1 MDDSRFAFVVQPQ
14 RAHRTFRARLA
25 EYAQTAAYFF
35 ILIAV
40 VAGNGLV
47 LFFPAV
53 GIERDDGAA
62 FAFGIGPTVP

>member
-40 VAGNGLV
+40 VVGNGLV
-47 LFFPAV
+47 LFLPAV
-53 GIERDDGAA
+53 GIKRNDGAA